1 MKRCESAKQRGRRLR
16 LFALKPSQNKDAN
29 FKCLRLAL
37 KLLQRWP
44 QLWPNARSKSLQPS
58 APRRRPS
65 RASQAEQLRARRPL
79 AKPKRAR
86 PPQSSAAKLWAQA
99 SAAATFTRPPFYKGA
114 RGESTKRRGQRVPQ
128 SKALSPNRR
137 SCAFKR
143 GTCLQLLALK
153 LLQPWPQLWPN
164 ARSKSLQ
171 ASAPRWPLRASQA
184 KQLRA
189 RRPVAKPKRAR
200 PPQSRAVK
208 LWAQASAAATFTR
221 QTLLRLNLLQR
232 QRFQRWRL
240 NRCSLHLNYPPPL
253 ARGEVVAASRRLLAG
268 LRKPQAA
275 ALQAPA
281 SPYEAARIGQ
291 ATWPALRL
299 FALKPSQNKDAN
311 FKRLHCG
318 LVVYARSSA
327 SLITRPAGVQV
338 KTLNPKRFVSGW
350 YWGGLKQPPRRAAP
364 RPSGLRRAASEGK
377 P

>member
-29 FKCLRLAL
+29 FKRLRLAL

-58 APRRRPS
+58 APRRPL

-99 SAAATFTRPPFYKGA
+99 SAAATFTRSPFYKGA
-114 RGESTKRRGQRVPQ
+114 HGESTKRRGQRVPQ

-143 GTCLQLLALK
+143 GTYLQLLALK
-153 LLQPWPQLWPN
+153 SLQPWPQLWPN

-171 ASAPRWPLRASQA
+171 PSAPRWPLRASQA
-184 KQLRA
+184 KQPRV

-221 QTLLRLNLLQR
+221 QIAPAAALD
-232 QRFQRWRL
+232 QRWRL

-275 ALQAPA
+275 ASQAPA
-281 SPYEAARIGQ
+281 FPYEAVRIGQ

-299 FALKPSQNKDAN
+299 FALKPSQNKGAN
-311 FKRLHCG
+311 FKRLRCG

-327 SLITRPAGVQV
+327 SLIIRPAGVQI

-364 RPSGLRRAASEGK
+364 RPSRSRRAASEGK

>member
-1 MKRCESAKQRGRRLR
+1 MQPQLSRGKRFCDSTRSSNSARPNRCSLRLNYPPVTASRRLLAGLRKPQARRPPLLMKRCESAKQRGRRLR

-58 APRRRPS
+58 APRRPL

-114 RGESTKRRGQRVPQ
+114 RGESTKRRGQRVVQ

-143 GTCLQLLALK
+143 GTYLQLLALK
-153 LLQPWPQLWPN
+153 SLQPWPQLWPN

-171 ASAPRWPLRASQA
+171 PSAPRWPLRASQA

-221 QTLLRLNLLQR
+221 QTLLRLNLLQL
-232 QRFQRWRL
+232 QR
-240 NRCSLHLNYPPPL
+240 ST
-253 ARGEVVAASRRLLAG
+253 SAG
-268 LRKPQAA
+268 
-275 ALQAPA
+275 
-281 SPYEAARIGQ
+281 
-291 ATWPALRL
+291 
-299 FALKPSQNKDAN
+299 D
-311 FKRLHCG
+311 
-318 LVVYARSSA
+318 
-327 SLITRPAGVQV
+327 
-338 KTLNPKRFVSGW
+338 
-350 YWGGLKQPPRRAAP
+350 
-364 RPSGLRRAASEGK
+364 
-377 P
+377 

>member
-16 LFALKPSQNKDAN
+16 LFALTPSQNKDAN

-44 QLWPNARSKSLQPS
+44 QLWPNACSKSLQPS
-58 APRRRPS
+58 APRRPL

-143 GTCLQLLALK
+143 GTYLQLLALK
-153 LLQPWPQLWPN
+153 SLQPWPQPWPN

-171 ASAPRWPLRASQA
+171 PSAFASLASKTAPRAKAGCEAQARATAPVSRSEALGSSQCSRNSHAANASAT
-184 KQLRA
+184 QLA
-189 RRPVAKPKRAR
+189 P
-200 PPQSRAVK
+200 
-208 LWAQASAAATFTR
+208 AAA
-221 QTLLRLNLLQR
+221 LD
-232 QRFQRWRL
+232 QRWRL
-240 NRCSLHLNYPPPL
+240 NRCSLRLNYPPPL

-275 ALQAPA
+275 ASQAPA
-281 SPYEAARIGQ
+281 SPYEAVRIGQ

-311 FKRLHCG
+311 FKRLRCG
-318 LVVYARSSA
+318 LVLYARSSA
-327 SLITRPAGVQV
+327 SLITRPAGVQI

-364 RPSGLRRAASEGK
+364 RPSGSRRAASEGK

>member
-1 MKRCESAKQRGRRLR
+1 MAQRSLKVVTAVGPSPAFASVTSSAREDRLR
-16 LFALKPSQNKDAN
+16 S
-29 FKCLRLAL
+29 
-37 KLLQRWP
+37 
-44 QLWPNARSKSLQPS
+44 PS
-58 APRRRPS
+58 ARDRPS
-65 RASQAEQLRARRPL
+65 L
-79 AKPKRAR
+79 AA
-86 PPQSSAAKLWAQA
+86 SAAKLWAQA
-99 SAAATFTRPPFYKGA
+99 SAAATFTRPPFYKRA

-143 GTCLQLLALK
+143 GTYLQLLALK
-153 LLQPWPQLWPN
+153 SLQPWPQLWPN

-171 ASAPRWPLRASQA
+171 PSAPRWPLRASQA

-200 PPQSRAVK
+200 PPQSRAVT

-221 QTLLRLNLLQR
+221 QTLLRLNLLQL
-232 QRFQRWRL
+232 QRSTS
-240 NRCSLHLNYPPPL
+240 RCSLHLTCPPPL

-275 ALQAPA
+275 ASQAPA
-281 SPYEAARIGQ
+281 SPYEAVRIG
-291 ATWPALRL
+291 TWPALRL

-327 SLITRPAGVQV
+327 SLITRPAGVQI

-364 RPSGLRRAASEGK
+364 RPSGSRRAASEGK

>member
-1 MKRCESAKQRGRRLR
+1 MR

-29 FKCLRLAL
+29 FKRLRLAL

-58 APRRRPS
+58 ALRRPL
-65 RASQAEQLRARRPL
+65 RASQAEQPRARRPL

-99 SAAATFTRPPFYKGA
+99 SAAATFTRSPFYKGA

-128 SKALSPNRR
+128 SKALSPDRR

-143 GTCLQLLALK
+143 GTYLQLPALK
-153 LLQPWPQLWPN
+153 SLQPWPQLWPN

-171 ASAPRWPLRASQA
+171 PSAPRWP
-184 KQLRA
+184 
-189 RRPVAKPKRAR
+189 KPKRAR

-221 QTLLRLNLLQR
+221 QTLLRLNLLQLR
-232 QRFQRWRL
+232 RL

-281 SPYEAARIGQ
+281 SPYEAVRIGQ

-311 FKRLHCG
+311 FKRLRCG

-327 SLITRPAGVQV
+327 SLITRPAGVQI

-350 YWGGLKQPPRRAAP
+350 YWGGVKQPPRRAAP
-364 RPSGLRRAASEGK
+364 RPSGSRRAASEGK

>member
-1 MKRCESAKQRGRRLR
+1 MPQSKALSPDRRSCAFKRGTYLQLP
-16 LFALKPSQNKDAN
+16 ALKS
-29 FKCLRLAL
+29 
-37 KLLQRWP
+37 LQPWP

-58 APRRRPS
+58 APR
-65 RASQAEQLRARRPL
+65 
-79 AKPKRAR
+79 
-86 PPQSSAAKLWAQA
+86 
-99 SAAATFTRPPFYKGA
+99 
-114 RGESTKRRGQRVPQ
+114 
-128 SKALSPNRR
+128 
-137 SCAFKR
+137 
-143 GTCLQLLALK
+143 
-153 LLQPWPQLWPN
+153 WP
-164 ARSKSLQ
+164 
-171 ASAPRWPLRASQA
+171 
-184 KQLRA
+184 
-189 RRPVAKPKRAR
+189 KPKRAR

-221 QTLLRLNLLQR
+221 QTLLRLNLLQLR
-232 QRFQRWRL
+232 RL

-281 SPYEAARIGQ
+281 SPYEAVRIGQ

-311 FKRLHCG
+311 FKRLRCG

-327 SLITRPAGVQV
+327 SLITRPAGVQI

-364 RPSGLRRAASEGK
+364 RPSGSRRAASRANPK

>member
-16 LFALKPSQNKDAN
+16 LFALKPSQNKGAN

-58 APRRRPS
+58 APRRPL

-86 PPQSSAAKLWAQA
+86 PPQSSAAKLRPVQPQL
-99 SAAATFTRPPFYKGA
+99 SRGKRFCDSTAAA
-114 RGESTKRRGQRVPQ
+114 
-128 SKALSPNRR
+128 LD
-137 SCAFKR
+137 
-143 GTCLQLLALK
+143 
-153 LLQPWPQLWPN
+153 
-164 ARSKSLQ
+164 
-171 ASAPRWPLRASQA
+171 
-184 KQLRA
+184 
-189 RRPVAKPKRAR
+189 
-200 PPQSRAVK
+200 
-208 LWAQASAAATFTR
+208 
-221 QTLLRLNLLQR
+221 
-232 QRFQRWRL
+232 QRWRL

-281 SPYEAARIGQ
+281 SPYEAVRIGQ

-311 FKRLHCG
+311 FERLHCG

-327 SLITRPAGVQV
+327 SLITRPAGVQI

-364 RPSGLRRAASEGK
+364 RPSGSRRAASEGK

>member
-58 APRRRPS
+58 APRRPL

-99 SAAATFTRPPFYKGA
+99 SAAATFTRPPFYKQDQATWPA
-114 RGESTKRRGQRVPQ
+114 RAPEQSFEPQ
-128 SKALSPNRR
+128 PS
-137 SCAFKR
+137 
-143 GTCLQLLALK
+143 QL
-153 LLQPWPQLWPN
+153 
-164 ARSKSLQ
+164 RLQ
-171 ASAPRWPLRASQA
+171 AGNVSATPSVEIAAALASTMAQRSLKVVAAVSPSLAFASLASKTAPRA
-184 KQLRA
+184 KA
-189 RRPVAKPKRAR
+189 GCE
-200 PPQSRAVK
+200 
-208 LWAQASAAATFTR
+208 AQARATAPVSRSEALGSSQCSRNFHAANASATQLAPAAA
-221 QTLLRLNLLQR
+221 LD
-232 QRFQRWRL
+232 QRWRL

-281 SPYEAARIGQ
+281 SP
-291 ATWPALRL
+291 
-299 FALKPSQNKDAN
+299 
-311 FKRLHCG
+311 
-318 LVVYARSSA
+318 
-327 SLITRPAGVQV
+327 
-338 KTLNPKRFVSGW
+338 
-350 YWGGLKQPPRRAAP
+350 
-364 RPSGLRRAASEGK
+364 
-377 P
+377 

>member
-1 MKRCESAKQRGRRLR
+1 MKRCEQRGRRLR

-58 APRRRPS
+58 APRRPL

-143 GTCLQLLALK
+143 GTYLQLLALK
-153 LLQPWPQLWPN
+153 SLQPWPQLWPN

-171 ASAPRWPLRASQA
+171 PSAPRWPLRASQA

-208 LWAQASAAATFTR
+208 LWARNFHAANASATQLAPAAA
-221 QTLLRLNLLQR
+221 LD
-232 QRFQRWRL
+232 QRWRL

-281 SPYEAARIGQ
+281 SPYEAVRIGQ

-299 FALKPSQNKDAN
+299 FALKPSQNKGAN
-311 FKRLHCG
+311 FKRLRCG
-318 LVVYARSSA
+318 LVVYARSSG
-327 SLITRPAGVQV
+327 SLITAGVQI

-364 RPSGLRRAASEGK
+364 RPSGSRRAASEGK

>member
-1 MKRCESAKQRGRRLR
+1 MR

-58 APRRRPS
+58 APRR
-65 RASQAEQLRARRPL
+65 
-79 AKPKRAR
+79 
-86 PPQSSAAKLWAQA
+86 
-99 SAAATFTRPPFYKGA
+99 
-114 RGESTKRRGQRVPQ
+114 
-128 SKALSPNRR
+128 
-137 SCAFKR
+137 
-143 GTCLQLLALK
+143 
-153 LLQPWPQLWPN
+153 
-164 ARSKSLQ
+164 
-171 ASAPRWPLRASQA
+171 PLRASQA
-184 KQLRA
+184 RATAPVSRSEALSSSQCSRNFHAANASATQLA
-189 RRPVAKPKRAR
+189 SAR
-200 PPQSRAVK
+200 PA
-208 LWAQASAAATFTR
+208 LA
-221 QTLLRLNLLQR
+221 LH
-232 QRFQRWRL
+232 
-240 NRCSLHLNYPPPL
+240 RCSLHLNYPPPL

-281 SPYEAARIGQ
+281 SPYEAVQIGQ
-291 ATWPALRL
+291 AAWPALRL

-364 RPSGLRRAASEGK
+364 RPSGSRRAASEGK

>member
-37 KLLQRWP
+37 KLPQRWP

-58 APRRRPS
+58 APRRPL

-114 RGESTKRRGQRVPQ
+114 RGERVPQ

-143 GTCLQLLALK
+143 GTYLQLLALK
-153 LLQPWPQLWPN
+153 SLQPWPQLWPN

-171 ASAPRWPLRASQA
+171 PSAPRGPLRASQA

-221 QTLLRLNLLQR
+221 QTLLRLNLLQLRPALAIKSR
-232 QRFQRWRL
+232 QPSPEL
-240 NRCSLHLNYPPPL
+240 S
-253 ARGEVVAASRRLLAG
+253 AAACSRRS
-268 LRKPQAA
+268 RRSQ
-275 ALQAPA
+275 
-281 SPYEAARIGQ
+281 
-291 ATWPALRL
+291 
-299 FALKPSQNKDAN
+299 PSTP
-311 FKRLHCG
+311 C
-318 LVVYARSSA
+318 
-327 SLITRPAGVQV
+327 RPAQASSSCVAGA
-338 KTLNPKRFVSGW
+338 RVS
-350 YWGGLKQPPRRAAP
+350 L
-364 RPSGLRRAASEGK
+364 
-377 P
+377 